1 MDAWLSDKET
11 IRKIKR
17 YYAHF
22 DVKTDIG
29 HVTDYVSNPQ
39 SVAMHGFYPF
49 IHYEMDMSKFNKEKG
64 LVPKTRDICYAA
76 HIDRCIYQYYSHILN
91 ELYNE
96 RTISDRISDVAV
108 AYRTN
113 LGKSNIQFSK
123 AAYDFIR
130 KTVNCYVMIGD
141 FTHFF
146 DNLDHAY
153 LKKQWCSLLGCER
166 LPKDHYNVF
175 KNITLFSQWELTD
188 LLKINALKDNKAG
201 HRALNKQSR
210 VLTAEQYKN
219 NRSHIQSNRNH
230 YGIPQGSPI
239 SGMLANLYML
249 EVDRKIHDLIEQY
262 KGFYMRYSD
271 DFIVVLPD
279 RPEGQVLNVFSE
291 VREFIASAPRLILEP
306 SKTQYFRYV
315 EKEVENI
322 GKAVSK
328 DADDS
333 KKFINFLGFSFD
345 GKKVF
350 IRSKVQ
356 FTRDYTG

>member
-113 LGKSNIQFSK
+113 LERAIFNSPKLPTILS
-123 AAYDFIR
+123 
-130 KTVNCYVMIGD
+130 V
-141 FTHFF
+141 
-146 DNLDHAY
+146 
-153 LKKQWCSLLGCER
+153 KQR
-166 LPKDHYNVF
+166 
-175 KNITLFSQWELTD
+175 
-188 LLKINALKDNKAG
+188 
-201 HRALNKQSR
+201 
-210 VLTAEQYKN
+210 TA
-219 NRSHIQSNRNH
+219 
-230 YGIPQGSPI
+230 
-239 SGMLANLYML
+239 M
-249 EVDRKIHDLIEQY
+249 
-262 KGFYMRYSD
+262 
-271 DFIVVLPD
+271 
-279 RPEGQVLNVFSE
+279 
-291 VREFIASAPRLILEP
+291 
-306 SKTQYFRYV
+306 
-315 EKEVENI
+315 
-322 GKAVSK
+322 
-328 DADDS
+328 
-333 KKFINFLGFSFD
+333 
-345 GKKVF
+345 
-350 IRSKVQ
+350 
-356 FTRDYTG
+356 